1 MLKETNEMSLLTI
14 VILTKNEALNI
25 VECVENAKQVTD
37 DVLVIDSGSTDDTVQ
52 LAKTTGARVVYRA
65 WDDDFAAQRNFAIEN
80 SDAEWILYLDADERL
95 SDELIKSIKRA
106 LQDNKDECY
115 EIKRINHAFGHRFKH
130 GVYGPDKVTRMFK
143 RTHFKYMNKVHEHA
157 GCGDVQKRLT
167 GVIEHYTTRTVEE
180 RDRKSKRYAMLWA
193 QNAFEQGKRTNLIE
207 ILIHTAGAFIKV
219 YVLQLG
225 FLDGV
230 MGFYVS
236 VQHSDY
242 TFKKYVRLMDLQQ
255 GRV

>member
-1 MLKETNEMSLLTI
+1 MSSLTI

-52 LAKTTGARVVYRA
+52 LAKTAGARVVYRA

-95 SDELIKSIKRA
+95 NDALVESIKKA
-106 LQDNKDECY
+106 LQENKDERY
-115 EIKRINHAFGHRFKH
+115 EIKRINHAFGYRFKH
-130 GVYGPDKVTRMFK
+130 GVYGPDTVVRMFK
-143 RTHFKYMNKVHEHA
+143 RTHFKYVNKVHEHA
-157 GCGDVQKRLT
+157 ECVDVQKRLK

-180 RDRKSKRYAMLWA
+180 RDRKSQQYAMIWA
-193 QNAFEQGKRTNLIE
+193 QNAFEKGKRTNVIKVWMHA
-207 ILIHTAGAFIKV
+207 IGAFVKV
-219 YVLQLG
+219 YILQLG

-230 MGFYVS
+230 MGFKVS
-236 VQHSDY
+236 VQHIDY
-242 TFKKYVRLMDLQQ
+242 TYRKYARLIDLQ
-255 GRV
+255 RNRK

>member
-1 MLKETNEMSLLTI
+1 MSLTI

-37 DVLVIDSGSTDDTVQ
+37 DVLVIDSGSTDGTVQ
-52 LAKTTGARVVYRA
+52 LAKIAGARVVYRA

-95 SDELIKSIKRA
+95 NDELVESIKKA
-106 LQDNKDECY
+106 LQENKDECY

-130 GVYGPDKVTRMFK
+130 GVYGPDTVVRMFK
-143 RTHFKYMNKVHEHA
+143 RTHFTYVNKVHEHA
-157 GCGDVQKRLT
+157 ECVDVQKRLK

-180 RDRKSKRYAMLWA
+180 RDRKSQQYAMIWA
-193 QNAFEQGKRTNLIE
+193 QNAFEKGKHTNVVEAWMHAI
-207 ILIHTAGAFIKV
+207 GAFVKA

-225 FLDGV
+225 FLDGL
-230 MGFYVS
+230 MGFKVS
-236 VQHSDY
+236 VQHFLY
-242 TFKKYVRLMDLQQ
+242 VYAKYRNLLMLQ
-255 GRV
+255 